1 MKKLFTLITLTA
13 IVFCIPS
20 KNDFNELFIKVSQNG
35 SPTVVSIISEKTE
48 KYINPF
54 FFDPFGNSDP
64 FSPQERKSQGLGSG
78 VIIDKDKGYI
88 LTNNHVID
96 DANEIKIILFDKRE
110 IEAEVLGTDPLSD
123 LAVLKIDA
131 DNLSQANM
139 GNSNNLEI
147 GEWVIAIGSPFG
159 LHLNHTVTSGIV
171 SAKGR
176 SDVISRANFENFIQH
191 DAAINPGNSGGALF
205 DLNGDLIGIN
215 TAIATDGYSRSNAGV
230 GFAIPIN
237 QAKRVMED
245 LINGGEVLRGYLG
258 VMIQDLDEN
267 KAKVLG
273 LDDKKGAF
281 VTMVVEDGPAGKAG
295 IKEKDVII
303 SLNSKPIESSNQLRN
318 DVSSMRP
325 GETAVFSIIRNELL
339 QSVSV
344 ILGKRPGE
352 NSISDSYKNQTK
364 FDLLGLIVDEHSN
377 GEGVVIIDLDVEGE
391 AYKNNLRKNDIIN
404 EINRTEI
411 KTLENYTK
419 EIENYKSGD
428 VVMVRII
435 RDGQNIYEAF
445 EIK

>member
-1 MKKLFTLITLTA
+1 
-13 IVFCIPS
+13 
-20 KNDFNELFIKVSQNG
+20 
-35 SPTVVSIISEKTE
+35 
-48 KYINPF
+48 
-54 FFDPFGNSDP
+54 
-64 FSPQERKSQGLGSG
+64 
-78 VIIDKDKGYI
+78 
-88 LTNNHVID
+88 
-96 DANEIKIILFDKRE
+96 
-110 IEAEVLGTDPLSD
+110 
-123 LAVLKIDA
+123 
-131 DNLSQANM
+131 
-139 GNSNNLEI
+139 
-147 GEWVIAIGSPFG
+147 
-159 LHLNHTVTSGIV
+159 
-171 SAKGR
+171 
-176 SDVISRANFENFIQH
+176 
-191 DAAINPGNSGGALF
+191 
-205 DLNGDLIGIN
+205 
-215 TAIATDGYSRSNAGV
+215 
-230 GFAIPIN
+230 
-237 QAKRVMED
+237 
-245 LINGGEVLRGYLG
+245 
-258 VMIQDLDEN
+258 
-267 KAKVLG
+267 
-273 LDDKKGAF
+273 
-281 VTMVVEDGPAGKAG
+281 MVVEDGPAGKAG

-404 EINRTEI
+404 EINRTDI

>member
-1 MKKLFTLITLTA
+1 MKKIFAVLFIGFL
-13 IVFCIPS
+13 FSYPN
-20 KNDFNELFIKVSQNG
+20 KNDFNKLFIKVSQEG
-35 SPTVVSIISEKTE
+35 SPAVVSILSEKTE
-48 KYINPF
+48 QYINPF

-64 FSPQERKSQGLGSG
+64 FEPKERKSQGIGSG
-78 VIIDKDKGYI
+78 VIIDKNKGHI
-88 LTNNHVID
+88 LTNNHVVD
-96 DANEIKIILFDKRE
+96 GANEIKVILFDKRE
-110 IEAEVLGTDPLSD
+110 IRAKILGADPLSD

-131 DNLSQANM
+131 NDLEQVNM
-139 GNSNNLEI
+139 GDSDNLEI

-159 LHLNHTVTSGIV
+159 LHLNHTVTCGIV

-215 TAIATDGYSRSNAGV
+215 TAIATDGFSKSNAGV

-237 QAKRVMED
+237 QAKRVIED
-245 LINGGEVLRGYLG
+245 LINGGQVLRGYLG

-273 LDDKKGAF
+273 LENNKGAF
-281 VTMVVEDGPAGKAG
+281 ISMIVEDGPADNGG
-295 IKEKDVII
+295 LREKDVII

-318 DVSSMRP
+318 DVSSLRP

-344 ILGKRPGE
+344 VLGQRPDE
-352 NSISDSYKNQTK
+352 NFIGDSYKKQTK
-364 FDLLGLIVDEHSN
+364 YDLLGLIIEDNDNN
-377 GEGVVIIDLDVEGE
+377 GVKIIDINSEGE
-391 AYKNNLRKNDIIN
+391 AYSNNIRKNDIIN
-404 EINRTEI
+404 EINRVEI
-411 KTLENYTK
+411 KNSNDYYREITNYSK
-419 EIENYKSGD
+419 GNVI
-428 VVMVRII
+428 MLRIVRN
-435 RDGQNIYEAF
+435 GNNLYEAF